1 MLIQALRPLHG
12 DYGSVVEGQLVNTR
26 PDIAEELLKRGLAV
40 IPENKSVTPPETQAR
55 RRK

>member
-1 MLIQALRPLHG
+1 MLIKALRPLHG
-12 DYGSVVEGQLVNTR
+12 DYGSVVEGQLFDAR
-26 PDIAEELLKRGLAV
+26 FDIAEELIKRGLAV